1 MLEISELTK
10 WDKRFMRLAQEVAS
24 WSKDPSTQTG
34 AVLVSPD
41 NTDIILGFNGFASRM
56 KDDPESYANR
66 EVKYSKIIHCE
77 TNAVILA
84 RRPVV
89 GYTLYTYPFLS
100 CDRCAVT
107 MVQAGI
113 VRAVA
118 PKATPDQATRWESCL
133 VKTRAYFAEAGIQ
146 VLEYDRNYQNAN
158 K

>member
-1 MLEISELTK
+1 
-10 WDKRFMRLAQEVAS
+10 MRLAKEVAS

-41 NTDIILGFNGFASRM
+41 KTDIILGFNGFASRM
-56 KDDPESYANR
+56 QDNPELYANR
-66 EVKYSKIIHCE
+66 EEKYSRIVHCE
-77 TNAVILA
+77 VNAVILA
-84 RRPVV
+84 RRSVK

-118 PKATPDQATRWESCL
+118 PKPNADQASRWEACF
-133 VKTRAYFAEAGIQ
+133 VKTRAYFAEAGIETI
-146 VLEYDRNYQNAN
+146 EYDGEHPDNR
-158 K
+158 